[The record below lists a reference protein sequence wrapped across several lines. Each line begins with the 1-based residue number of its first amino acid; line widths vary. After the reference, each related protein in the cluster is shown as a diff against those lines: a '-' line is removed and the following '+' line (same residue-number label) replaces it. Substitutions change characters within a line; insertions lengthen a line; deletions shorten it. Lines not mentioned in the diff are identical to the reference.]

1 MVDNTSCKLRGCNK
15 CDEYRK
21 QCDDLMSENE
31 ALRMFLAE
39 IREDLEDIQADLKD
53 MRDWNNAVERIRRV
67 LE

>member
-21 QCDDLMSENE
+21 QCDDLIQENE
-31 ALRMFLAE
+31 ALRMILAE
-39 IREDLEDIQADLKD
+39 IREDLEDIQADLKN
-53 MRDWNNAVERIRRV
+53 MRDWNNAFERIRRV

>member
-21 QCDDLMSENE
+21 QCDDLMQENE
-31 ALRMFLAE
+31 ALRMILAE
-39 IREDLEDIQADLKD
+39 IREDLEDIQADLKN
-53 MRDWNNAVERIRRV
+53 MRDWNNAFERIRRV

>member
-21 QCDDLMSENE
+21 QCDDLMQENE
-31 ALRMFLAE
+31 ALRMILAE
-39 IREDLEDIQADLKD
+39 IREDLEDIQAALKNL
-53 MRDWNNAVERIRRV
+53 RDWNNAFERIRRV